1 MIEMPEKKSYF
12 VRTEGPNYDAV
23 EKAFRWLLE
32 NSKPKGF
39 LAIALVGNLKGVIG
53 DVLGERI
60 VKALRK
66 EGRVL
71 ISGIEIVLV
80 TSKKIIY
87 DGENAPLL
95 AIYPRGKYLDELDS
109 ILNVSAMLV
118 VPYIMKEIELWSKAR
133 NASELGVAQPPQE
146 LPLVSNKVVEA
157 ALRSLTARVNVSTG
171 IAHPMDRE
179 ATIQAF
185 MILRDA
191 GERFVPD
198 EIKAWLVSK
207 GGWRATDAQEVA
219 EVAQK
224 VLEGRRL
231 KHGISTWAPNILEI
245 WREEARQHRN
255 PFKQT

>member
-1 MIEMPEKKSYF
+1 MAMSEKKSYF
-12 VRTEGPNYDAV
+12 IRAEGPDHDAV

-39 LAIALVGNLKGVIG
+39 LAIALVGNLTGVIG

-60 VKALRK
+60 VKALRE
-66 EGRVL
+66 EGRVV

-80 TSKKIIY
+80 TSRKIIY

-109 ILNVSAMLV
+109 IPNVSAMLV
-118 VPYIMKEIELWSKAR
+118 VPYIMKEIELWIKAR
-133 NASELGVAQPPQE
+133 SASELGVAQPPKE

-157 ALRSLTARVNVSTG
+157 ALRSLTARVNMSTG
-171 IAHPMDRE
+171 IAHPTDRE
-179 ATIQAF
+179 ATIQAL
-185 MILRDA
+185 MILKDA
-191 GERFVPD
+191 GETFVPD
-198 EIKAWLVSK
+198 EIKAWLISK

-231 KHGISTWAPNILEI
+231 RYGSPAWVPNILEI
-245 WREEARQHRN
+245 WQEEARELSSGN
-255 PFKQT
+255 E